1 MRYLVALSFAL
12 LAFAGVAA
20 WAVEAEPDWYLR
32 SRYPLEYEQVILGYA
47 DEPNLDPARVAAVVY
62 AESRFDPNVRSTAG
76 AVGLM
81 QLLPETGEFVA
92 RSTGG
97 TDFVEADLRDPD
109 LNVRYGTWLIRYL
122 RTRYDGDV
130 PTALAAYHA
139 GPTNVDEWRRT
150 GSGIA
155 FPETRAYVDE
165 VLRVKQV
172 YAQAYGPDLGL

>member
-1 MRYLVALSFAL
+1 MGRRDGAGLVPPFALS
-12 LAFAGVAA
+12 
-20 WAVEAEPDWYLR
+20 
-32 SRYPLEYEQVILGYA
+32 
-47 DEPNLDPARVAAVVY
+47 ARVRARDQCIRRRAAPRSL
-62 AESRFDPNVRSTAG
+62 AGRGCDLCRGRFDPNVRSSAG

-81 QLLPETGEFVA
+81 QVLPETGEFIA

-109 LNVRYGTWLIRYL
+109 INVRYGTWLLDYL

-130 PTALAAYHA
+130 ETALAAYHA
-139 GPTNVDEWRRT
+139 GPANVDEWRRT
-150 GSGIA
+150 GAGIE

-172 YAQAYGPDLGL
+172 YAQAYGRDLGL